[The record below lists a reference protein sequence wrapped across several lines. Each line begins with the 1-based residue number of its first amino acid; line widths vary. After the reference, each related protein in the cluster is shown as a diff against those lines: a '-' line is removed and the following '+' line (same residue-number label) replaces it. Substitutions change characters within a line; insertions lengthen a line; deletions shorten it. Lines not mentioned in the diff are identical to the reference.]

1 MQCMSDRFNRLED
14 DVDAAR
20 LQSVRVTGG
29 TGNIFTNYHLFVLHA
44 DILHI
49 SFFIYVNP
57 SCQENLR
64 ISMSRISAVSLVTI
78 MAGCIQLEFPIL

>member
-49 SFFIYVNP
+49 SSFMYVNP
-57 SCQENLR
+57 VVRRMMCLPCAAPANNY
-64 ISMSRISAVSLVTI
+64 
-78 MAGCIQLEFPIL
+78 

>member
-49 SFFIYVNP
+49 SSFMYVNP
-57 SCQENLR
+57 VVRR
-64 ISMSRISAVSLVTI
+64 IQDIFHLKGAPMLCLYSMASSPGL
-78 MAGCIQLEFPIL
+78 GKY